1 MHLPGN
7 ILPYSTYGERSVIAM
22 LLALLILVLGLG
34 TCVVCLLMRV
44 SSLHRIIRRHE
55 RMIMSQGLAIGK
67 HTTWLNK

>member
-1 MHLPGN
+1 
-7 ILPYSTYGERSVIAM
+7 M
-22 LLALLILVLGLG
+22 LLALFILVLGLG
-34 TCVVCLLMRV
+34 TCIVCLLMQV